1 VAVLGL
7 DYQGAPSATIFG
19 ALVLETLTD
28 LIQAIGFHSGDV
40 VRFPRLVLQSQS
52 DWQRRDEVDIADVD
66 EQLPAVVSELA
77 EGKVGVGVRIS
88 WVENRRFHEPWSWVQ
103 QKLQTLADG
112 EPDASTSNAWDSASD
127 GVSRGTEMDGSIFG

>member
-1 VAVLGL
+1 VAVLGF

-19 ALVLETLTD
+19 ALVLETFTD

-40 VRFPRLVLQSQS
+40 IRFPGLVLQSQS
-52 DWQRRDEVDIADVD
+52 DWERRDEVDIADVD
-66 EQLPAVVSELA
+66 EQLPAVVSEFA
-77 EGKVGVGVRIS
+77 EGKVGVGVRVS

-103 QKLQTLADG
+103 QELQTLADG
-112 EPDASTSNAWDSASD
+112 EPDAATGNAWDSASD